1 MLTSLTATAMT
12 FALSA
17 VVGAAPASASV
28 SVSVSVS
35 VSAPAHD
42 GGRIESAFTS
52 LLGFAPG
59 RGEVSGRIDH
69 NEDAKLYADN
79 TAMTGYEVHG
89 RAGQNVVEASL
100 LTDASGPGLWR
111 FDFSGVPRFR
121 AASLRVSWG
130 DVVVLN
136 ARTLVVRTNGR
147 RGPVV
152 RFTYDLVP

>member
-12 FALSA
+12 IALSA
-17 VVGAAPASASV
+17 IAGTAPV
-28 SVSVSVS
+28 SI
-35 VSAPAHD
+35 PTPEHD
-42 GGRIESAFTS
+42 GGRIESSFTS

-79 TAMTGYEVHG
+79 SAMDAYEIHG

-121 AASLRVSWG
+121 ASSLHVVWG

-136 ARTLVVRTNGR
+136 ARTIVVRTNGR